1 MIDIKTFEELSI
13 YCEKTGKRIFQ
24 VAQEIESKAL
34 EISIAEVRDKVK
46 NNLKEMKEAI
56 NRGLY
61 SDELSFSGMCGNDCR
76 KLKDRYKTK
85 NSLFSNTFQ
94 KILLYALATSEE
106 NARMGKIVA
115 CPTAGACGIVPAVL
129 ISISESMNAT
139 QDQEVDALITA
150 GFIGKIISNK
160 MALAGA
166 VMGCQGECGVAS
178 SMAAASIVEISNGD
192 ISQVLN
198 AAALAIKNVMGLVCD
213 PVAGLV
219 EVPCVKRNPF
229 LAMHATVAAELA
241 QSGITSVIPIDEV
254 IDATRQVGQLMSV
267 SLKESS
273 EAGLAKTK
281 TGIRISGKLNKLS

>member
-1 MIDIKTFEELSI
+1 MIDVKTFEDIILVS
-13 YCEKTGKRIFQ
+13 EKTGKRLYEIG
-24 VAQEIESKAL
+24 QEIEAKKL
-34 EISIAEVRDKVK
+34 EISIEEVRNKVK
-46 NNLKEMKEAI
+46 RNLTEMKNTI

-61 SDELSFSGMCGNDCR
+61 SSELSFSGMCGDDCQ
-76 KLKDRYKTK
+76 KLKDRYKK
-85 NSLFSNTFQ
+85 HNSLLSNTFQ
-94 KILLYALATSEE
+94 KILLYAFATIEE

-115 CPTAGACGIVPAVL
+115 CPTAGSCGIVPAVL
-129 ISISESMNAT
+129 ISLSESMNASEEK
-139 QDQEVDALITA
+139 QVDALITA
-150 GFIGKIISNK
+150 GLVGKIISNK

-178 SMAAASIVEISNGD
+178 AMAAAAIVELSTGTTEQI
-192 ISQVLN
+192 IN
-198 AAALAIKNVMGLVCD
+198 AAALALKNIMGLVCD

-241 QSGITSVIPIDEV
+241 QAGIKSVIPIDEIV
-254 IDATRQVGQLMSV
+254 DATKQVGQLMSV

-281 TGIRISGKLNKLS
+281 TGIKITEKLNQ

>member
-1 MIDIKTFEELSI
+1 MIDIKTFDDLTSES
-13 YCEKTGKRIFQ
+13 EKTGKRIFEI
-24 VAQEIESKAL
+24 AQEIESKSL
-34 EISIAEVRDKVK
+34 EISVEEVREKVK
-46 NNLKEMKEAI
+46 HNLKEMKEAI

-61 SDELSFSGMCGNDCR
+61 SSELSFSKMCGDDCK
-76 KLKDRYKTK
+76 KLKDWYK
-85 NSLFSNTFQ
+85 SHSSRLSNTFQ

-129 ISISESMNAT
+129 ISISESMNASE
-139 QDQEVDALITA
+139 DQEINALITA
-150 GFIGKIISNK
+150 GFVGKIISNK

-166 VMGCQGECGVAS
+166 VMGCQGECGVA
-178 SMAAASIVEISNGD
+178 AAMVELSNGSL
-192 ISQVLN
+192 SQILN
-198 AAALAIKNVMGLVCD
+198 ASALALKNIMGLVCD

-241 QSGITSVIPIDEV
+241 QAGITSFIPIDEIV
-254 IDATRQVGQLMSV
+254 DATKQVGQLMSV

-281 TGIRISGKLNKLS
+281 TGIKVTEKLNKML